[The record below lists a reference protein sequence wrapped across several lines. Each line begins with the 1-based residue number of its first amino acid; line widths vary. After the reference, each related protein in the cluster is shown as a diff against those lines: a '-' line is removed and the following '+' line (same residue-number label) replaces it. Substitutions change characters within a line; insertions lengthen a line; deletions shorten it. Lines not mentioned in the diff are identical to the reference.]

1 MIIRLFTKWW
11 VGQHGKHLSITTT
24 VCFSSIIMLLL
35 CLYQILTL
43 QDHPDWGQHTGLA
56 IVLAV
61 VAFMFIIVSGP
72 EMLVLRGHLNTLEEI
87 KQIDSISELRRQKS
101 DGNFSASV
109 LGAGHDVA
117 WGEFLQSKGLRR

>member
-24 VCFSSIIMLLL
+24 VCFSSIIIMLL

-56 IVLAV
+56 IVLGV
-61 VAFMFIIVSGP
+61 LSFMFMIVSGP
-72 EMLVLRGHLNTLEEI
+72 EMLVLRGHVNTLEEI

>member
-1 MIIRLFTKWW
+1 
-11 VGQHGKHLSITTT
+11 
-24 VCFSSIIMLLL
+24 MLLS
-35 CLYQILTL
+35 LYQILTL

-56 IVLAV
+56 IILGVLS
-61 VAFMFIIVSGP
+61 FMFMIVSGP

-87 KQIDSISELRRQKS
+87 KEIDSMSELRRRKN

-109 LGAGHDVA
+109 LGAGHDAA

>member
-24 VCFSSIIMLLL
+24 VCFSSIIILLL

-43 QDHPDWGQHTGLA
+43 QDHPDWGQRTGLA

-61 VAFMFIIVSGP
+61 VSFMLMIVSGP

-87 KQIDSISELRRQKS
+87 KEINSMSELRRRKN

-109 LGAGHDVA
+109 LGAGHDAA

>member
-11 VGQHGKHLSITTT
+11 IGQHGKHLSITTT
-24 VCFSSIIMLLL
+24 VFFSSVIIMLL

-43 QDHPDWGQHTGLA
+43 QDHPDWGERTGLA
-56 IVLAV
+56 IALGV
-61 VAFMFIIVSGP
+61 VSFMFMIVSGP
-72 EMLVLRGHLNTLEEI
+72 EMLVLRGHVNTLEEL